1 MAERKYVNRKKL
13 DITAGKLPGSFRVVR
28 DSTSDHS
35 RIMDMLRKQANIKKS
50 FTEGFSREDVID
62 AIVETRL
69 QEVVANKQQ
78 ERLDRIDR
86 QSRGKATPLDRVSG
100 FLDRTK
106 KFGRMY

>member
-62 AIVETRL
+62 ALVEGIISGTIKAPFK
-69 QEVVANKQQ
+69 VAASLTGADIPI
-78 ERLDRIDR
+78 EMY
-86 QSRGKATPLDRVSG
+86 KAIKAIG
-100 FLDRTK
+100 
-106 KFGRMY
+106 GAI